1 MTQQASISIVIP
13 AYNVQRYIDQCLR
26 SVLGQLERHH
36 ELIVVDDG
44 SSDNTLALVFKAQEA
59 WSGNNFH
66 VFSQPNEGIPS
77 ARNHCLRVAQGDYVA
92 FLDGDDVML
101 PGALAAMD
109 HAIAEHRPDV
119 IACDFRIWHPEE
131 PVKTR
136 AVRLGYPVGRL
147 IRDQE
152 TILNTFFADRQM
164 YVWSKVFRRDIYT
177 QLPAPVFPLARLF
190 EDVATVPRLLGH
202 CASLVH
208 LAHPTIDFR
217 QLPAPAMVS
226 ERWCVDFAAALP
238 LARRYLQSRGV
249 NDSVRRHFDIAAA
262 YFFVGAVKNS
272 YSLPRSDGRRVRMM
286 IKQLFID
293 GLFGDCDTLVT
304 LAGRGDM
311 TSNDRTLD
319 AVIIRQ
325 VESAFSGG
333 VVVNFKRAA
342 SRKLKL
348 WRRLRQARRHLDN
361 KHEGHM
367 AL

>member
-1 MTQQASISIVIP
+1 MQASISVVIP
-13 AYNVQRYIDQCLR
+13 AHNVQRYIDQCLR
-26 SVLGQLERHH
+26 SVLGQLGRKH

-59 WSGNNFH
+59 WVGNNFH
-66 VFSQPNEGIPS
+66 VFSQPHGGTAS
-77 ARNHCLRVAQGDYVA
+77 ARNHCLRVAQGDYIA
-92 FLDGDDVML
+92 FIDGDDVML

-109 HAIAEHRPDV
+109 QAIADHQPDV
-119 IACDFRIWHPEE
+119 IACDFRMWHPDE
-131 PVKTR
+131 PAKTR
-136 AVRLGYPVGRL
+136 PVRLGYPVGRL

-164 YVWSKVFRRDIYT
+164 YVWSKVFKRDIYA
-177 QLPAPVFPLARLF
+177 QLPAPVFPPERLF

-202 CASLVH
+202 CATLVH
-208 LAHPTIDFR
+208 LAHPAIDFR
-217 QLPAPAMVS
+217 QHTPAGPVS
-226 ERWCVDFAAALP
+226 ERWCIDFAAALP
-238 LARRYLQSRGV
+238 LARRHLQSRGV

-272 YSLPRSDGRRVRMM
+272 YRLPRADGRRVRNL
-286 IKQLFID
+286 IKPLFID

-304 LAGRGDM
+304 SAGRADM

-325 VESAFSGG
+325 VESALSGG

-348 WRRLRQARRHLDN
+348 WRRLRQARRHLD
-361 KHEGHM
+361 KHEGQLSH
-367 AL
+367 

>member
-1 MTQQASISIVIP
+1 MQASISIVIP
-13 AYNVQRYIDQCLR
+13 VYNVQRYVEQCLR
-26 SVLGQLERHH
+26 SVLGQLGKQH

-66 VFSQPNEGIPS
+66 VFSQPNEGIAS
-77 ARNHCLRVAQGDYVA
+77 ARNHCLRVAQGDYIA
-92 FLDGDDVML
+92 FIDGDDVML

-109 HAIAEHRPDV
+109 QAIAEHRPDV
-119 IACDFRIWHPEE
+119 IACDFRMWHPDE
-131 PVKTR
+131 PAATR
-136 AVRLGYPVGRL
+136 SIRLGYPVGRL

-164 YVWSKVFRRDIYT
+164 YIWSKVFRRDIYS
-177 QLPAPVFPLARLF
+177 QLPAPVFPPERLF

-202 CASLVH
+202 CTSLIH
-208 LAHPTIDFR
+208 LAHPVIDFR
-217 QLPAPAMVS
+217 QHGAALPVS
-226 ERWCVDFAAALP
+226 ERWCIDFAAALP

-249 NDSVRRHFDIAAA
+249 TDSVRRHFDIAAA

-272 YSLPRSDGRRVRMM
+272 YRLPRADGRRVRNE
-286 IKQLFID
+286 IKPLFID

-304 LAGRGDM
+304 SAGRHDM

-325 VESAFSGG
+325 VESALSGG
-333 VVVNFKRAA
+333 MVVNFKRAA
-342 SRKLKL
+342 SRRIKL
-348 WRRLRQARRHLDN
+348 WRRLRQARRHLD
-361 KHEGHM
+361 KHDGHL
-367 AL
+367 AH